1 MTPILSPLLTTKLM
15 LEKRICAPNAFD
27 KDLQEI
33 RFDMM
38 IKGGDKNSSTE
49 LRHLNGHS
57 KDWKYF

>member
-1 MTPILSPLLTTKLM
+1 
-15 LEKRICAPNAFD
+15 
-27 KDLQEI
+27 
-33 RFDMM
+33 MM